1 MDSNS
6 LGGTMG
12 PLYIGMVLAGALWGV
27 SCVQTWY
34 YFDNYKNDP
43 TFLRVVVF
51 CTWLSDTIHQ
61 ILISQAV
68 YNYTITHFGD
78 TDNLQNVLWSLYL
91 EALFNGI
98 TGFLVQSFFLHRIWT
113 FRKNMYITF
122 VIGLLVIGEFGVTIS
137 YVALGMKL
145 KTFTDLKQIKGVSM
159 SINAL
164 AAAGDVLISAAI
176 CTMLNSS
183 KSGFAWSN
191 HVINRLIL
199 FSINSGLLTSI
210 CAIMSLVTI
219 LALPNT
225 LIYFCFYF
233 LIGRFYSN
241 SLLATL
247 NARKGMRAMQ
257 SSSRGESHS
266 LQERTQGG
274 RLVGRL
280 NGLMNQGDKTGIQVQ
295 IETIRAQDYSGEVS
309 VGIIDDPDSSARSVK
324 GDSMKG
330 ELP

>member
-98 TGFLVQSFFLHRIWT
+98 TGFLVQSFFVHRIWT
-113 FRKNMYITF
+113 FRKNIPITF
-122 VIGLLVIGEFGVTIS
+122 VISLLVIGEFGVTIA
-137 YVALGMKL
+137 YVALGMNL

-210 CAIMSLVTI
+210 CAVMSLVTI

-274 RLVGRL
+274 RLVGRF

-295 IETIRAQDYSGEVS
+295 IETIRAQDFSGEVS
-309 VGIIDDPDSSARSVK
+309 IGILDDPDSSVRSVK
-324 GDSMKG
+324 GD
-330 ELP
+330 LP

>member
-98 TGFLVQSFFLHRIWT
+98 TGFLVQSFFVHRIWS
-113 FRKNMYITF
+113 FRKNIPITL
-122 VIGLLVIGEFGVTIS
+122 VIGLLVIGEFGVTIA
-137 YVALGMKL
+137 YVALGMNL

-225 LIYFCFYF
+225 LVYFCFYF

-309 VGIIDDPDSSARSVK
+309 IGIIDDPDSSARSVK